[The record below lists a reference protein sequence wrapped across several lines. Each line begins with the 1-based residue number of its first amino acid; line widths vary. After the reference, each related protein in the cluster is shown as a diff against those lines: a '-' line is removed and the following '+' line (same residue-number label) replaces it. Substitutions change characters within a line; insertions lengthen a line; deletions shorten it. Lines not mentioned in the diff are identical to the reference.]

1 MYAGHKAQAKMND
14 YRSHLVS
21 LGSSRSPVTKAA
33 LRRVH
38 ISSNEENTS
47 YSAIDETVVPA
58 AEAGERLNVKMRAD
72 PAIIWLGQLLLTQ
85 TSSCYTKEEGN
96 LLR

>member
-14 YRSHLVS
+14 YRFHLVS

-33 LRRVH
+33 LRRH
-38 ISSNEENTS
+38 ISLNEECTS
-47 YSAIDETVVPA
+47 YSTIDETVVPA